1 MLIGFAVDYVLHL
14 NTDYMHSAAKSRFDK
29 MRQSYREMSIS
40 ITSGCITTVLCGVVL
55 FFGNLMFFKKF
66 AMIIC
71 LTAIMA
77 YILAMFT
84 FGALMHILGPE
95 DGMCTINMNCFR
107 NIKNKLQKMR

>member
-29 MRQSYREMSIS
+29 MRQAYREMSIS

-71 LTAIMA
+71 LTAVMA
-77 YILAMFT
+77 YVLAMFT
-84 FGALMHILGPE
+84 FGALMHILGP
-95 DGMCTINMNCFR
+95 
-107 NIKNKLQKMR
+107 

>member
-14 NTDYMHSAAKSRFDK
+14 NTDYMHSAAKTRFDK
-29 MRQSYREMSIS
+29 MRQAYREMSIS

-55 FFGNLMFFKKF
+55 FFGNLLFFKKF

-71 LTAIMA
+71 LTATMA

-84 FGALMHILGPE
+84 FGALMHICGPE
-95 DGMCTINMNCFR
+95 NDLCTISLKAFGK
-107 NIKNKLQKMR
+107 IKDKI